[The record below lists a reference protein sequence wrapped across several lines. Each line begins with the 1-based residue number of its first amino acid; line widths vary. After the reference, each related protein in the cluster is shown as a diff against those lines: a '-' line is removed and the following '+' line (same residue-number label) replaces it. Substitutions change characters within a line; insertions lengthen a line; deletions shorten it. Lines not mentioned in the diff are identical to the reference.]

1 MFCDRCGSSGA
12 NIHIVRMVD
21 GRKVEEILCR
31 ECAKAFVPFDGTEK
45 MMKMAFSVGG
55 IADIQDALRDLL
67 LPVLPELFSDS
78 AGEES
83 VPCPICG
90 KPMSSKIKEHEE
102 CCDKISDAAPKDE
115 LEVLKAEMDAAVREE
130 LYEKAAEIRDKIS
143 AVKAKREAENN

>member
-90 KPMSSKIKEHEE
+90 KPMSSKIDDHEK
-102 CCDKISDAAPKDE
+102 CHDKIPDAAPKDE

>member
-55 IADIQDALRDLL
+55 IADIQDALKDLL
-67 LPVLPELFSDS
+67 FPVLPELFSDS

-115 LEVLKAEMDAAVREE
+115 LEALKAEMDAAVREE
-130 LYEKAAEIRDKIS
+130 RYEKAAEIRDKIS